1 MKNTRILEEI
11 VSTQYNDL
19 RGLIAIDQHS
29 GSELFSLCKENGIN
43 DDEYFFLGFGLS
55 EFTINGIGEFDS
67 VYCRVLLLEKSK
79 YGNTFDEINRNIR
92 TLNSVDV
99 VKKSFS
105 VKYSDLGKYIKRFDF
120 MALSDMGG
128 AISAINIIE

>member
-29 GSELFSLCKENGIN
+29 GSELLSLCKDNGIN
-43 DDEYFFLGFGLS
+43 KDEYFFLGFGLS

-67 VYCRVLLLEKSK
+67 VYCKMLLLEKSK

-92 TLNSVDV
+92 NLSSVDV
-99 VKKSFS
+99 VKKCFS
-105 VKYSDLGKYIKRFDF
+105 IKYSDLGKYIKRFDF
-120 MALSDMGG
+120 VALSEMSGV
-128 AISAINIIE
+128 ISSMNIIE